1 MIHLE
6 SFWVIAGMAGVTY
19 LTRLLGYVA
28 LRHRTLSPKAKAVL
42 DAAPGCVLISVIAP
56 EFTTGNPV
64 DLLALGVTAL
74 AASRLS
80 MIGTVMVGMIAAA
93 ALRFIFH

>member
-1 MIHLE
+1 MIHSETL
-6 SFWVIAGMAGVTY
+6 WVIAGMAVVTY

-42 DAAPGCVLISVIAP
+42 DTAPGCVLISVIAP
-56 EFTTGNPV
+56 EFATGNPV
-64 DLLALGVTAL
+64 DLLALVITAL

-80 MIGTVMVGMIAAA
+80 MIGTVMVGMSSAAT
-93 ALRFIFH
+93 LRFILH